1 MNLQLIRLIDELAA
15 NAWAA
20 HTNQIVSGWRLRWND
35 GVTGRANSVW
45 AGSLGDDQIAIEDR
59 IEIAEEFYHRRGA
72 PPKFHI
78 CPATQ
83 PANLDSILEA
93 LDYVIVTPTDVQIAS
108 VAAVLEL
115 SASNFEVNIFEN
127 FTETWFKAFCQ
138 LTEQTDTRAIHARRG
153 IFQRI
158 APRAGYALLKI
169 DDQNAAVGLGV
180 VERGWIGLFGIDTGV
195 AFRKQGAATAII
207 RALMKWGEMFGATQT
222 YLQVV
227 PQNTAAMNLYAKLGF
242 KKLYQ
247 YHYRELTPT

>member
-1 MNLQLIRLIDELAA
+1 MTIEIIRLVDELAA

-20 HTNQIVSGWRLRWND
+20 HTNQIVDGWRLRWND

-45 AGSLGDDQIAIEDR
+45 AGSLGEDQITLEDR
-59 IEIAEEFYHRRGA
+59 IKIAEEFYQRRNA

-83 PANLDSILEA
+83 PPDLDSILEA
-93 LDYVIVTPTDVQIAS
+93 RNYAVITPTDVQIAS
-108 VAAVLEL
+108 VAAVLER
-115 SASNFEVNIFEN
+115 SVSNYEVNVFEN
-127 FTETWFKAFCQ
+127 FSETWFEAFCQ
-138 LTEQTDTRAIHARRG
+138 LSERTDSRAINARRE
-153 IFQRI
+153 ILRHI

-180 VERGWIGLFGIDTGV
+180 VERGWMGLFSIDTGA
-195 AFRKQGAATAII
+195 AFRKRGAATAII
-207 RALMKWGEMFGATQT
+207 RALMKWGQTFGAVQT

-247 YHYRELTPT
+247 YHYRGVT

>member
-1 MNLQLIRLIDELAA
+1 MSIQQIKLIDELAA

-45 AGSLGDDQIAIEDR
+45 AGSLGEDR
-59 IEIAEEFYHRRGA
+59 ITLEDRIQIVEEFYRRRNA
-72 PPKFHI
+72 PTKFHI

-83 PANLDSILEA
+83 PPDLDSILEA
-93 LDYVIVTPTDVQIAS
+93 RGYAVITPTDVQIAP

-115 SASNFEVNIFEN
+115 SASPYSVNVFEN
-127 FTETWFKAFCQ
+127 FTETWLKAFCQ
-138 LTEQTDTRAIHARRG
+138 AGEQTDERAIHARRG
-153 IFQRI
+153 IFQHI

-169 DDQNAAVGLGV
+169 DDHNAAVGLGV
-180 VERGWIGLFGIDTGV
+180 VERGWIGLFSIDTGA
-195 AFRKQGAATAII
+195 AFRKRGAATAII
-207 RALMKWGEMFGATQT
+207 RALMKWGQTLGATQT

-227 PQNTAAMNLYAKLGF
+227 PQNTAAMNLYGKLGF

-247 YHYRELTPT
+247 YHYRELAS

>member
-35 GVTGRANSVW
+35 GITGRANSVW
-45 AGSLGDDQIAIEDR
+45 AGSLGEDR
-59 IEIAEEFYHRRGA
+59 ITLEDRIKIAEEFYQRRHA

-93 LDYVIVTPTDVQIAS
+93 RNYVIITPTDVQIAS
-108 VAAVLEL
+108 VTNVLEL
-115 SASNFEVNIFEN
+115 SASQYEVNVFEN
-127 FTETWFKAFCQ
+127 FSETWFEAFCQ
-138 LTEQTDTRAIHARRG
+138 VSEQTEARAINTRRG

-169 DDQNAAVGLGV
+169 DNQNAAVGLGV
-180 VERGWIGLFGIDTGV
+180 VERGWIGLFGIDTGA
-195 AFRKQGAATAII
+195 AFRKRGAATAII
-207 RALMKWGEMFGATQT
+207 RALMKWGETFGATQT

-227 PQNTAAMNLYAKLGF
+227 PQNNAAMNLYAKLGF

-247 YHYRELTPT
+247 YHYRGVT

>member
-1 MNLQLIRLIDELAA
+1 MTIELIRLVDELAA

-20 HTNQIVSGWRLRWND
+20 HTNQIVDGWRLRWND

-45 AGSLGDDQIAIEDR
+45 AGSLGDDRITLEDR
-59 IEIAEEFYHRRGA
+59 IKIAEEFYQRLRA

-83 PANLDSILEA
+83 PAHLDSILES
-93 LDYVIVTPTDVQIAS
+93 LGYVIITPTDVQIAP

-115 SASNFEVNIFEN
+115 SALNYEVNIFEN
-127 FTETWFKAFCQ
+127 FSETWFEAFCQ
-138 LTEQTDTRAIHARRG
+138 LSEQTNARAINARRG
-153 IFQRI
+153 IFQHI

-207 RALMKWGEMFGATQT
+207 GALMKWGQTFGAVQT

-227 PQNTAAMNLYAKLGF
+227 PQNTAAMTLYAKLGF

-247 YHYRELTPT
+247 YHYRGVT